1 MKDRGQRRRFPRN
14 RRTVLEII
22 QAAKSV
28 PAFPLETTI
37 SVTKIEAARKAAA
50 VRIGWTAIFAKAF
63 AKVCDENDQL
73 RETFISLPFASLY
86 KHPTSV
92 CSVSVHR
99 KDDAGA
105 DRLIWGRIENASSK
119 SLAEIQQ
126 FLNDCVSLPLMDVY
140 RDGLLLE
147 RTWWI
152 VRRIAWWWIMR
163 CSGRKKSRFIGTFS
177 ISSLG
182 GKGCLNSLHPL
193 ITTSSITFG
202 PIGPDGLMR
211 VVLIC
216 DHRVLDGMAGA
227 VALQSLANVMQTSI
241 LEELG
246 LLTNS
251 LRCEE
256 PVNDVRFSMA

>member
-1 MKDRGQRRRFPRN
+1 MKDRGLRRRFPRN
-14 RRTVLEII
+14 RLTVLEII

-37 SVTKIEAARKAAA
+37 PVTKIEAARKAAN

-86 KHPTSV
+86 QHPTSV

-105 DRLIWGRIENASSK
+105 DRLIWGRIEGASSR
-119 SLAEIQQ
+119 SLVEIQQ
-126 FLNDCVSLPLMDVY
+126 FLNDCVSLPLMEVY
-140 RDGLLLE
+140 REGLLLE

-163 CSGRKKSRFIGTFS
+163 CSGRKKSKLIGTFS

-182 GKGCLNSLHPL
+182 GRGCLNSFHPL
-193 ITTSSITFG
+193 ITTSSIAFG
-202 PIGPDGLMR
+202 PIDPDGLMR

-227 VALQSLANVMQTSI
+227 AALQ
-241 LEELG
+241 
-246 LLTNS
+246 
-251 LRCEE
+251 
-256 PVNDVRFSMA
+256 

>member
-14 RRTVLEII
+14 RLTVLEII

-37 SVTKIEAARKAAA
+37 PVTKIEAARKAAN
-50 VRIGWTAIFAKAF
+50 VRVGWTAIFAKAF

-86 KHPTSV
+86 QHPTSV

-105 DRLIWGRIENASSK
+105 DRLIWGRIESASSK
-119 SLAEIQQ
+119 SLVEIQQ
-126 FLNDCVSLPLMDVY
+126 YLNDCVSLPLTEVY
-140 RDGLLLE
+140 REGLLLE
-147 RTWWI
+147 RTWWF
-152 VRRIAWWWIMR
+152 VRKIAWWWIMR
-163 CSGRKKSRFIGTFS
+163 CSGRKKSKLIGTFS

-182 GKGCLNSLHPL
+182 GKGCLNSFHPL
-193 ITTSSITFG
+193 ITTSSIAFG
-202 PIGPDGLMR
+202 PIGSDGLMR

-227 VALQSLANVMQTSI
+227 AALQSLANVLQTSI
-241 LEELG
+241 IEELG
-246 LLTNS
+246 LLGNS
-251 LRCEE
+251 
-256 PVNDVRFSMA
+256 VRLQDSPDDAQFSMV

>member
-1 MKDRGQRRRFPRN
+1 MKARGQRRRFPRN
-14 RRTVLEII
+14 RLTVLEII

-37 SVTKIEAARKAAA
+37 PVAKIEAARKAAG

-63 AKVCDENDQL
+63 AKVCEENDQL

-86 KHPTSV
+86 QHPTSV

-105 DRLIWGRIENASSK
+105 DRLIWGRIESASSK
-119 SLAEIQQ
+119 SLVEIQQ
-126 FLNDCVSLPLMDVY
+126 YLNDCVSLPLTEVY
-140 RDGLLLE
+140 REGLLLE
-147 RTWWI
+147 RTWCF
-152 VRRIAWWWIMR
+152 VRKIAWWWIMR
-163 CSGRKKSRFIGTFS
+163 CSGRKKSKLIGTFS

-182 GKGCLNSLHPL
+182 GKGCLNSFHPL
-193 ITTSSITFG
+193 ITTSSIAFG
-202 PIGPDGLMR
+202 PIDQQGGMR

-227 VALQSLANVMQTSI
+227 AALQSLANVMQTSI

-246 LLTNS
+246 LLANS
-251 LRCEE
+251 LR
-256 PVNDVRFSMA
+256 RAS